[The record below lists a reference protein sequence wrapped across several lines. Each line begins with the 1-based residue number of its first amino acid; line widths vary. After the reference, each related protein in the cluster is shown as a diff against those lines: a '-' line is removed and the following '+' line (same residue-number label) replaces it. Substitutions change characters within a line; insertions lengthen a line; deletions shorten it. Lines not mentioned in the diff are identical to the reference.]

1 MLGPEQVN
9 LSIKPTPVFMEGAP
23 ALKLSSV
30 LSRELGLAD
39 NQIIKAVVVAS
50 KSSFFL
56 TLPESNRRLQL
67 SSHFG
72 KLAGQQVS
80 LKVTQL
86 GSGDSILRLSQLDGT
101 LQSPGL
107 NQSKSINSESPILSS
122 RSPIRELSLL
132 LQNNAHIKSVISQVG
147 IQLLHTYP
155 PGLRVALIKALI
167 AQSGSIGPKH
177 IDLGQAGHSI
187 AYLLRQALRGD
198 LGSDSKGVT
207 DLLEVL
213 EGRTSRVHATR
224 PDTLAFECLSVANE
238 CPLDIHCRRE
248 PVAGEKDV
256 YCWNI
261 DIHLIMPGNRDV
273 WLGIRHQPPNL
284 IGLQAWI
291 PDNELFSKA
300 MASQDFLLSQL
311 DEFDLSLDG
320 LELYNQER
328 GANIMVPGRGFL
340 DKAEVKDAQTSLD
353 LSV

>member
-23 ALKLSSV
+23 ALKLSSA
-30 LSRELGLAD
+30 LARELGLAD
-39 NQIIKAVVVAS
+39 NQIIKGVVVAS

-67 SSHFG
+67 SSHFA

-80 LKVTQL
+80 LKVTLL
-86 GSGDSILRLSQLDGT
+86 GAGDSILRLAQLDGI
-101 LQSPGL
+101 LPSPGL
-107 NQSKSINSESPILSS
+107 KPSKSINTESPILSS

-132 LQNNAHIKSVISQVG
+132 LQNNALIKSVASQVDT
-147 IQLLHTYP
+147 QFLHTYP

-167 AQSGSIGPKH
+167 AQSGSMGSKSSG
-177 IDLGQAGHSI
+177 LGRVGHSL
-187 AYLLRQALRGD
+187 AYFLRQALKVD
-198 LGSDSKGVT
+198 LGSDTKGVT
-207 DLLEVL
+207 ELLEAL
-213 EGRTSRVHATR
+213 EGRTSRAHATR
-224 PDTLAFECLSVANE
+224 ADALAFECLSVANE

-248 PVAGEKDV
+248 TVAGEKDV

-273 WLGIRHQPPNL
+273 WLSIKHQLPNV

-291 PDNELFSKA
+291 PDDELFSKA
-300 MASQDFLLSQL
+300 MASQDFLNHQL
-311 DEFDLSLDG
+311 DEFDVSLDG
-320 LELYNQER
+320 LELYNKER
-328 GANIMVPGRGFL
+328 GANIVVPGRGAL
-340 DKAEVKDAQTSLD
+340 DKPGVKDATTSLD